1 MMMMTVLISNEAF
14 ADVFCSTARQGKD
27 GPRCSLSVTRGMGEP
42 GRRRR
47 CRRALKKIDG
57 VVEIT
62 RQGRQAVPALPLRF
76 RRSPVSTI
84 HTAASTD
91 RMDGWHG
98 RWGIFGARTRI

>member
-1 MMMMTVLISNEAF
+1 M
-14 ADVFCSTARQGKD
+14 Q
-27 GPRCSLSVTRGMGEP
+27 SLSDSWH
-42 GRRRR
+42 GRTGPSPEMSTSMKK
-47 CRRALKKIDG
+47 KKIDG

-62 RQGRQAVPALPLRF
+62 RQGGQAVPALPLRF

>member
-1 MMMMTVLISNEAF
+1 M
-14 ADVFCSTARQGKD
+14 Q
-27 GPRCSLSVTRGMGEP
+27 SLSDSWHGRTGPSPEMSTSMKKKKLTALLKLPDRGG
-42 GRRRR
+42 
-47 CRRALKKIDG
+47 
-57 VVEIT
+57 
-62 RQGRQAVPALPLRF
+62 QAVPALPLRF